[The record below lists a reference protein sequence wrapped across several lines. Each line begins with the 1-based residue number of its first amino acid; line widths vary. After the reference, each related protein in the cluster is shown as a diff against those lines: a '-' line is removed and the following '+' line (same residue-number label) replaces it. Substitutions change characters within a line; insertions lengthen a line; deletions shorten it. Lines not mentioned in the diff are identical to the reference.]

1 LPKYELNLNPMEKLI
16 KYLQESYGNEIIEI
30 KHSAEA
36 ELEIRVGQA
45 IIVNDFSQKLQDDLV
60 NHIDKFDIIKINI
73 IDADGNLKD
82 SFATNQ

>member
-1 LPKYELNLNPMEKLI
+1 MEKLI